1 MLKKKENGLAG
12 GGSQALNTI
21 IGRGTSF
28 EGRVEVENSVRID
41 GVFKGEL
48 NCSGALTISQTGEVH
63 AKIGGKEIYVNGV
76 VHGTLRAEKVHL
88 DSQARFIGDIF
99 SSSLSISEGAV
110 FHGNCSMEAGEEE
123 SQPLSISP
131 SVAKSQSGAALGSAD
146 GDSQAAER

>member
-1 MLKKKENGLAG
+1 MLKKKDNGLAG

-28 EGRVEVENSVRID
+28 EGTMEVENSVRID

-63 AKIGGKEIYVNGV
+63 AKIGGKEIYINGTV
-76 VHGTLRAEKVHL
+76 YGTLRAEKVHL
-88 DSQARFIGDIF
+88 DSQTRFIGDIF

-110 FHGNCSMEAGEEE
+110 FHGNCSTQAGEEE
-123 SQPLSISP
+123 AQPLSITP
-131 SVAKSQSGAALGSAD
+131 AVAKSESEVPLGSAD

>member
-48 NCSGALTISQTGEVH
+48 NCSGALTISQTGEVN
-63 AKIGGKEIYVNGV
+63 AKIHGKEIYLNGI

-99 SSSLSISEGAV
+99 SSSLSITEGAV

-123 SQPLSISP
+123 TQPLSISP
-131 SVAKSQSGAALGSAD
+131 AVAKSEAPLESAD
-146 GDSQAAER
+146 GDSKAAER